1 MNLNSGRKQE
11 CSFVVVVLEG
21 GTEGQLL
28 KLPFDFQ
35 VLVII
40 TRT

>member
-1 MNLNSGRKQE
+1 MDENRSALSVV
-11 CSFVVVVLEG
+11 VVVVLEG

-35 VLVII
+35 SVGNDYH
-40 TRT
+40 